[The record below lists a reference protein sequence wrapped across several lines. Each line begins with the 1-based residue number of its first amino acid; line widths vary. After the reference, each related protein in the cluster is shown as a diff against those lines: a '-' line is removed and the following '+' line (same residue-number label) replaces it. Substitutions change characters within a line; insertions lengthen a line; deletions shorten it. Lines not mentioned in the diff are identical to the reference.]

1 MSNLRLLS
9 SKLRFLV
16 IGAVLAI
23 LSLMVSPP
31 LAVADRGEP
40 WDFPTPENYYVIVSA
55 SDGVNIREFP
65 GVNYKKLAFA
75 SPGRR
80 LHVVGSMLNENG
92 KPWLKIASPSG
103 WAAASEV
110 TKESQYGPPTS
121 ATTKSTP
128 PATSSTPSATT
139 STPTQTSSE
148 EQTTSSPAKATAS
161 KQNSQNQGVSKVLLI
176 ALVVLLGFICII
188 SVLLLYLLFV
198 KNKYRQSDFPGY
210 PR

>member
-1 MSNLRLLS
+1 MSNLRILS

-16 IGAVLAI
+16 IAAVLAI
-23 LSLMVSPP
+23 LSVMVCPP
-31 LAVADRGEP
+31 LAVADRGAP
-40 WDFPTPENYYVIVSA
+40 WDFPEPEDYYVIVSA
-55 SDGVNIREFP
+55 WDGVNIREFP

-75 SPGRR
+75 SQGRR
-80 LHVVGSMLNENG
+80 LHVIGSTLNENG

-110 TKESQYGPPTS
+110 TKESQYRPPAP

-128 PATSSTPSATT
+128 LATSSTPAATT
-139 STPTQTSSE
+139 PTPTQTSSE
-148 EQTTSSPAKATAS
+148 EQTTSAPAKANAS
-161 KQNSQNQGVSKVLLI
+161 KQSSQNQGVSKALLI
-176 ALVVLLGFICII
+176 ALVGFICII

-198 KNKYRQSDFPGY
+198 KNKQRQSDFPGY

>member
-40 WDFPTPENYYVIVSA
+40 WDFPTAENYYVIVSA

-80 LHVVGSMLNENG
+80 LHVVGSTLNENG
-92 KPWLKIASPSG
+92 KPWLKIAS
-103 WAAASEV
+103 
-110 TKESQYGPPTS
+110 YGPPTS

-148 EQTTSSPAKATAS
+148 EQTTSAPTKATAS
-161 KQNSQNQGVSKVLLI
+161 KQSSQNQGVSKALLI

-198 KNKYRQSDFPGY
+198 KNKHRQSDFPGY

>member
-80 LHVVGSMLNENG
+80 LHVVG
-92 KPWLKIASPSG
+92 
-103 WAAASEV
+103 
-110 TKESQYGPPTS
+110 
-121 ATTKSTP
+121 
-128 PATSSTPSATT
+128 
-139 STPTQTSSE
+139 
-148 EQTTSSPAKATAS
+148 
-161 KQNSQNQGVSKVLLI
+161 
-176 ALVVLLGFICII
+176 
-188 SVLLLYLLFV
+188 
-198 KNKYRQSDFPGY
+198 
-210 PR
+210 

>member
-1 MSNLRLLS
+1 MSNLRILS

-16 IGAVLAI
+16 IAAVLAI
-23 LSLMVSPP
+23 LSVMVCPP
-31 LAVADRGEP
+31 LAVADRGAP
-40 WDFPTPENYYVIVSA
+40 WDFPEPEDYYVIVSA
-55 SDGVNIREFP
+55 WDGVNIREFP

-75 SPGRR
+75 SQGRR
-80 LHVVGSMLNENG
+80 LHVIGSTLNENG

-110 TKESQYGPPTS
+110 TKESQYRPPAP

-128 PATSSTPSATT
+128 PATSSTPAATT

-148 EQTTSSPAKATAS
+148 EQTTSTPAKATAS
-161 KQNSQNQGVSKVLLI
+161 KQSSQNQGVSKALLI

-198 KNKYRQSDFPGY
+198 KNRNSQSDFPGY